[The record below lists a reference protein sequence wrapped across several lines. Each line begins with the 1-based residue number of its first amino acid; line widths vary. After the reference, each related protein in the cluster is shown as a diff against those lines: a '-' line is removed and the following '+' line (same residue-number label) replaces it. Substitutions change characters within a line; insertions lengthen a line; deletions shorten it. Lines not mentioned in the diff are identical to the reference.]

1 MASQHKKGVIGE
13 RHGTLTAV
21 KPTEKRYYGQSVWLW
36 RCDCGEEVERTLYY
50 VRCHENSMCPT
61 CAKKAKAERFRRVIA
76 ETPRYKTGCNVGVLK
91 SIRSGTL
98 YSNNTT
104 GSRNVHYLP
113 KINKWRVDITFAK
126 KLLCF
131 GLYDS
136 IEDAKACR
144 DIAIKELYDENS
156 TKDPEEIAK
165 DIRERL
171 NPRKWVSEDLTATG
185 IVYTSKIKING
196 KLYSKGGFA
205 TQKEAHEWAL
215 LQKSIH
221 QIKGGHFKNISGERF
236 GTLTAVRPTDKK
248 DNNGNIIW
256 LWRCDCGEE
265 FEQSLVLI
273 NRKNPACPTCTKK
286 MRTAHGRCALA
297 AQKRDGENEYDLGAL
312 ENLCSGNLNA
322 NNSSGTKYV
331 YYLPKK
337 NKWRVMLN
345 FEQRYIHVGIFD
357 SLDEAVAQRDEAI
370 KQLYARKK
378 DEKEILEDLREQ
390 RTPHRWVR
398 ERMTNT
404 GIVYA
409 GEINIKGKRY
419 QKDGFSTPEEAH
431 AWALEQREIHG
442 GK

>member
-1 MASQHKKGVIGE
+1 MSGHHKKGVIGE
-13 RHGTLTAV
+13 RHGKLTAV

-50 VRCHENSMCPT
+50 VRCHENSMCPA
-61 CAKKAKAERFRRVIA
+61 CVKKAKAERFRCVMA
-76 ETPRYKTGCNVGVLK
+76 DLPRYKSGCNMGIVK
-91 SIRSGTL
+91 SALSGML

-104 GSRNVHYLP
+104 GVRNIHYLP
-113 KINKWRVDITFAK
+113 KLNKWRVDITFAK

-131 GLYDS
+131 GFYDT
-136 IEDAKACR
+136 IEEAKACR
-144 DIAIKELYDENS
+144 DIAIKELYDEDS
-156 TKDPEEIAK
+156 TIDPEEIAK

-185 IVYTSKIKING
+185 IVYTGKIKING

-215 LQKSIH
+215 MQKSIH
-221 QIKGGHFKNISGERF
+221 QIKGHFKNIAGERF
-236 GTLTAVRPTDKK
+236 GTLIAVRPTDRK
-248 DNNGNIIW
+248 DNSGCIIW
-256 LWRCDCGEE
+256 LWRCDCGAE
-265 FEQSLVLI
+265 FEQSLSLI
-273 NRKNPACPTCTKK
+273 YRKYPACPTCTKK

-297 AQKRDGENEYDLGAL
+297 AQKRDGENEYDLGTL
-312 ENLCSGNLNA
+312 ENLCSGDLNA
-322 NNSSGTKYV
+322 NNASGAKYI
-331 YYLPKK
+331 YYLSKK

-345 FEQRYIHVGIFD
+345 FEQRYIHVGIFN
-357 SLDEAVAQRDEAI
+357 SFDEAVAQRDAAI
-370 KQLYARKK
+370 KQLYERKK

-390 RTPHRWVR
+390 RNPHRWVQ
-398 ERMTNT
+398 EKLTNT

-409 GEINIKGKRY
+409 GVIIINGKLYR
-419 QKDGFSTPEEAH
+419 KDGFSTPEEAH

>member
-1 MASQHKKGVIGE
+1 MASQHKKGFIGE

-21 KPTEKRYYGQSVWLW
+21 KPTEKRHYGQSVWLW

-50 VRCHENSMCPT
+50 VRSHENSMCPI
-61 CAKKAKAERFRRVIA
+61 CAKKAKAERLRRVIA
-76 ETPRYKTGCNVGVLK
+76 ETPRYKTGCNIGVLK

-104 GSRNVHYLP
+104 GARNVHYL
-113 KINKWRVDITFAK
+113 KKLNKWRVDISFGR

-131 GLYDS
+131 GLYDTV
-136 IEDAKACR
+136 EEAKACR

-156 TKDPEEIAK
+156 TRDPEELAK

-185 IVYTSKIKING
+185 IVYTGKIKING

-215 LQKSIH
+215 MQKNIH
-221 QIKGGHFKNISGERF
+221 QIKGGHFKDITGERF
-236 GTLTAVRPTDKK
+236 GTLTAVKPTEKRDS
-248 DNNGNIIW
+248 NGCIMW
-256 LWRCDCGEE
+256 LWRCDCGSE
-265 FEQSLVLI
+265 FEYSSSLI
-273 NRKNPACPTCTKK
+273 YRKNPMCPTCTKK
-286 MRTAHGRCALA
+286 MRADYCRRARA
-297 AQKRDGENEYDLGAL
+297 AKKRNGETGCDLRPL
-312 ENLCSGNLNA
+312 ENLFSGVVNA
-322 NNSSGTKYV
+322 SNTSGAKYV

-337 NKWRVMLN
+337 NKWRVMVN
-345 FEQRYIHVGIFD
+345 FERRYLHVGIFD
-357 SLDEAVAQRDEAI
+357 SFDAAVAQRDAAI
-370 KQLYARKK
+370 KQLYERKK

-390 RTPHRWVR
+390 RTPHKWVQ

-409 GEINIKGKRY
+409 GVIRINGKLYR
-419 QKDGFSTPEEAH
+419 KDGFSTPEEAH